1 MGSDAPANSKIF
13 GFSEG
18 FVLAPDKS
26 GSTGSEPF
34 LSGGAKLWAGK
45 TAFVPLTMKMDE
57 YANSDGGKF
66 RPTSR
71 RHRIC
76 NDIELLIEGGKV
88 RCFFIVSIP

>member
-1 MGSDAPANSKIF
+1 M
-13 GFSEG
+13 
-18 FVLAPDKS
+18 LAPDKS
-26 GSTGSEPF
+26 GSTGLEPF
-34 LSGGAKLWAGK
+34 LSGGVKLWAGK

-76 NDIELLIEGGKV
+76 NDIELLIKGGNLDA
-88 RCFFIVSIP
+88 FS